1 MNVIFY
7 DFCIQESARRHEENI
22 EHIRQRA
29 LELSIPSRN
38 YDENG
43 QRIETD
49 DGAGAEE
56 DLSSVVSDV
65 SREYTSKSAKKRLKK
80 INQKLQ
86 QKLVPHFYS
95 EILFLYLIFRKML
108 YRTEEY
114 MSEMEQVPAYI
125 RRDSEVPKL
134 LAIIKKGGGPQG
146 IERPLGQLLRLIAKA
161 QVFDYQCFWLMDGLG
176 VISQVIQNVTESQI
190 NEVSRR

>member
-1 MNVIFY
+1 
-7 DFCIQESARRHEENI
+7 
-22 EHIRQRA
+22 
-29 LELSIPSRN
+29 
-38 YDENG
+38 
-43 QRIETD
+43 
-49 DGAGAEE
+49 
-56 DLSSVVSDV
+56 
-65 SREYTSKSAKKRLKK
+65 
-80 INQKLQ
+80 
-86 QKLVPHFYS
+86 
-95 EILFLYLIFRKML
+95 ML

-176 VISQVIQNVTESQI
+176 VISQVIQNVTESQM